1 MTVRT
6 VDTSLNGTFALDS
19 RSCDLTS
26 ISNKLIGF
34 FFTNSE
40 VNFLYARFICINQ
53 WILWQSLCFRRFTRY
68 HGWFSCTNFDNLRYG
83 SQGFFIR
90 KFLTVDF
97 LTVRT
102 VDTSLNRALTL
113 NTRSCDL
120 TSISNKLIGFFF
132 TNAKVNFLNPS
143 FVGISEWILWQSVC
157 FWRIAWY
164 HSWLSCAD
172 FDNLCYWIQGF
183 FIRKFL
189 AVNNLTIGTVDTGLD
204 RALSLNTWCCD
215 LAGILDQFIRSLLFN
230 VEGYFL
236 YTSFVG
242 ISQRILWQNVCFRS
256 FIRYHS
262 WLSCADF
269 DNLCYRSQGFFI
281 R

>member
-1 MTVRT
+1 MTIDFLTVRA
-6 VDTSLNGTFALDS
+6 VNTSLNRALTLNTWC
-19 RSCDLTS
+19 CDLAG
-26 ISNKLIGF
+26 ISNQFIRF
-34 FFTNSE
+34 FFTNAK
-40 VNFLYARFICINQ
+40 VDFFCARFICICQ
-53 WILWQSLCFRRFTRY
+53 WILWQSLCFWRFARY
-68 HGWFSCTNFDNLRYG
+68 HGWLSCADFDNLCYR

-113 NTRSCDL
+113 DSRSCDL

-172 FDNLCYWIQGF
+172 FDNLCYWSQGF

-215 LAGILDQFIRSLLFN
+215 LAGILDQFIRSLLVN

-242 ISQRILWQNVCFRS
+242 ISQRILWQCVFFRW
-256 FIRYHS
+256 IVRYHS
-262 WLSCADF
+262 WLSRADF
-269 DNLCYRSQGFFI
+269 DNLCYGS
-281 R
+281 